1 VQRAVA
7 TQVANGPVADVIE
20 VITEDDPA
28 PRPGWTAVE
37 VKAAALNRHDLW
49 AIRDGGVSPDR
60 FPLGLGSDVAGVT
73 AEGREVLVHALVAPN
88 ASGAAGEL
96 LDPGR
101 VMLAEATT
109 GACATRVAVPD
120 RNLVDK
126 PAELSFTAAACLPT
140 AWLTAYSMLYRK
152 AQIKPGQTVL
162 VQGAAGGVSTAAIA
176 LARAGGARVWVAGRS
191 RARLAAAVHIGADD
205 IFDAGAR
212 LPERVDVVI
221 ETVGSATWAHSVRA
235 VRPGGVVVVAGAT
248 TGATVEL
255 DLGRIFLQHV
265 SILGSTMGTL
275 DDLRLVARFCAL
287 HGVTPPVDAV
297 YPLAAAR
304 DAVAR
309 LESGDAIGK
318 VLVEPSAGSVK
329 WPK

>member
-1 VQRAVA
+1 MQRAVA

-20 VITEDDPA
+20 VVTEDDRA
-28 PRPGWTAVE
+28 PRPGWTVVE

-49 AIRDGGVSPDR
+49 AIRGAGVTPDR

-88 ASGAAGEL
+88 ASGAGEL

-176 LARAGGARVWVAGRS
+176 
-191 RARLAAAVHIGADD
+191 
-205 IFDAGAR
+205 F
-212 LPERVDVVI
+212 
-221 ETVGSATWAHSVRA
+221 
-235 VRPGGVVVVAGAT
+235 
-248 TGATVEL
+248 
-255 DLGRIFLQHV
+255 
-265 SILGSTMGTL
+265 
-275 DDLRLVARFCAL
+275 
-287 HGVTPPVDAV
+287 
-297 YPLAAAR
+297 
-304 DAVAR
+304 
-309 LESGDAIGK
+309 
-318 VLVEPSAGSVK
+318 GSVHGRNR
-329 WPK
+329 

>member
-1 VQRAVA
+1 VQRAVAA

-20 VITEDDPA
+20 VVTEDDPA
-28 PRPGWTAVE
+28 PRPGWTVVE
-37 VKAAALNRHDLW
+37 VRAAALNRHDLW
-49 AIRDGGVSPDR
+49 AIRSGGVSSDR

-73 AEGREVLVHALVAPN
+73 AEGREVLVHALVAPDAAG
-88 ASGAAGEL
+88 ASGEL

-101 VMLAEATT
+101 LMLAEATT
-109 GACATRVAVPD
+109 GACATHVAVPD

-126 PAELSFTAAACLPT
+126 PAALSFTAAACLPT

-162 VQGAAGGVSTAAIA
+162 VQGAAGGVATAAIV

-191 RARLAAAVHIGADD
+191 RERLAAAVQIGAHD
-205 IFDAGAR
+205 IFDTGAR

-221 ETVGSATWAHSVRA
+221 ETVGSATWAHSVRV

-255 DLGRIFLQHV
+255 DLSRIFLQHV

-275 DDLRLVARFCAL
+275 GDLRLLAQFCAVN
-287 HGVTPPVDAV
+287 GVIPPVDAV
-297 YPLAAAR
+297 YPLATARAA
-304 DAVAR
+304 VTR
-309 LESGDAIGK
+309 LESGEAIGK
-318 VLVEPSAGSVK
+318 VLIDPSAG
-329 WPK
+329 